1 MAIHRIIEQRAATQG
16 DLTAISAV
24 RESLTYRELNQRAN
38 AVARHLI
45 ANGFRRGS
53 LATVRLPRSPET
65 AVVLLGILKAGGTY
79 VLIDDE
85 RGASES
91 WPRGVSFAEK
101 VDGDELRF
109 LAIDMTGALQ
119 HPAQSCANL
128 PILTRSSDVACVLPD
143 RDGAPLVL
151 VPHETI
157 MSLHMS
163 LQNRSALRFA
173 QWSGE
178 PGALDLW
185 IALMTGATVTLG
197 NEALQSAAA

>member
-1 MAIHRIIEQRAATQG
+1 MAVHRIIEQRAATQG
-16 DLTAISAV
+16 DLTAISAA

-65 AVVLLGILKAGGTY
+65 AVVLLGVLKAGGTY
-79 VLIDDE
+79 ALIDDE
-85 RGASES
+85 RGGSES
-91 WPRGVSFAEK
+91 WPPGVSFVEK

-128 PILTRSSDVACVLPD
+128 PILTRGSDIACVLPD

-157 MSLHMS
+157 MSL
-163 LQNRSALRFA
+163 QNRPAFRFA
-173 QWSGE
+173 QWTGE

>member
-1 MAIHRIIEQRAATQG
+1 MAVHRIIEQRAATHG
-16 DLTAISAV
+16 DLTAISAA

-53 LATVRLPRSPET
+53 LATVRLPRSAET
-65 AVVLLGILKAGGTY
+65 AVVLLGVLKAGGTY
-79 VLIDDE
+79 ALIDDE
-85 RGASES
+85 RGGTES
-91 WPRGVSFAEK
+91 WPPGVSFVEK

-119 HPAQSCANL
+119 RPAQSWANL
-128 PILTRSSDVACVLPD
+128 PILTRGSDVACVLPD
-143 RDGAPLVL
+143 RDGALLVL

-157 MSLHMS
+157 VS
-163 LQNRSALRFA
+163 LQNRPVFPFA
-173 QWSGE
+173 QWTGE

-197 NEALQSAAA
+197 SESLQSAAA

>member
-1 MAIHRIIEQRAATQG
+1 MAVHRIIEQRAATQG
-16 DLTAISAV
+16 DLTAISAA

-65 AVVLLGILKAGGTY
+65 AVVLLGVLKAGGIY
-79 VLIDDE
+79 ALIDDD
-85 RGASES
+85 RGGSES
-91 WPRGVSFAEK
+91 WPPGVSFVDK
-101 VDGDELRF
+101 IDGDELRF

-128 PILTRSSDVACVLPD
+128 PILTRGSDVACVLPD

-157 MSLHMS
+157 MSL
-163 LQNRSALRFA
+163 QNRPVLRFA
-173 QWSGE
+173 QWTGE

-197 NEALQSAAA
+197 SRALQSAAA

>member
-1 MAIHRIIEQRAATQG
+1 MAVHRIIEQRAATQG
-16 DLTAISAV
+16 DLTAISAA

-65 AVVLLGILKAGGTY
+65 AVVLLGVLKAGGTY
-79 VLIDDE
+79 ALIDDE
-85 RGASES
+85 RGGSES
-91 WPRGVSFAEK
+91 WPPGISFVEK

-119 HPAQSCANL
+119 HPAQSYANL
-128 PILTRSSDVACVLPD
+128 PILTRGSDVACVLPD

-157 MSLHMS
+157 MSL
-163 LQNRSALRFA
+163 QNRPVLRFA
-173 QWSGE
+173 RWTGE
-178 PGALDLW
+178 PGALELW

-197 NEALQSAAA
+197 SESLQSAAA

>member
-1 MAIHRIIEQRAATQG
+1 MAVHRIIEQRAATHG
-16 DLTAISAV
+16 DLTAISAA

-65 AVVLLGILKAGGTY
+65 AVVLLGVLKAGGTY
-79 VLIDDE
+79 ALIDDE
-85 RGASES
+85 GEGSES
-91 WPRGVSFAEK
+91 WPRGVSFADK

-109 LAIDMTGALQ
+109 LAIETGALQ
-119 HPAQSCANL
+119 HSAQSCANL
-128 PILTRSSDVACVLPD
+128 PILTRGSDVACVLPN
-143 RDGAPLVL
+143 RDGAPAVL

-157 MSLHMS
+157 MSLQS
-163 LQNRSALRFA
+163 RPVFRLV
-173 QWSGE
+173 QWTAE

-197 NEALQSAAA
+197 GEALESAAA

>member
-1 MAIHRIIEQRAATQG
+1 MAVHRIIEQRAATQG
-16 DLTAISAV
+16 DLTAISAAT
-24 RESLTYRELNQRAN
+24 ESLTYRELNQRAN

-65 AVVLLGILKAGGTY
+65 AVVLLGVLKAGGIY
-79 VLIDDE
+79 ALIDDDW
-85 RGASES
+85 GGSES
-91 WPRGVSFAEK
+91 WPPGVSF
-101 VDGDELRF
+101 VDKIDRDELRF

-128 PILTRSSDVACVLPD
+128 PILTRGSDVACVLPD

-157 MSLHMS
+157 MSL
-163 LQNRSALRFA
+163 QNRPILRFA
-173 QWSGE
+173 RWTGE

-185 IALMTGATVTLG
+185 IALMTGATATLG
-197 NEALQSAAA
+197 SRALQSAAA

>member
-1 MAIHRIIEQRAATQG
+1 MAVHRIIEQRAATQG
-16 DLTAISAV
+16 DLTAISDAGA
-24 RESLTYRELNQRAN
+24 SLTYRELNQRAN

-65 AVVLLGILKAGGTY
+65 AVVLLGVLKAGGTY
-79 VLIDDE
+79 ALIDDE
-85 RGASES
+85 RGGSES
-91 WPRGVSFAEK
+91 WPPGVSFAEK

-128 PILTRSSDVACVLPD
+128 PILTRGTDVACVLPD
-143 RDGAPLVL
+143 RDGAPVVL

-157 MSLHMS
+157 TS
-163 LQNRSALRFA
+163 LQNRPGFRFA
-173 QWSGE
+173 QWTGE

-185 IALMTGATVTLG
+185 TALMTGATVTLG
-197 NEALQSAAA
+197 NEALESAAA

>member
-1 MAIHRIIEQRAATQG
+1 MAVHRIIEQRAATQG
-16 DLTAISAV
+16 DLTAISAA

-38 AVARHLI
+38 TVARHLI

-65 AVVLLGILKAGGTY
+65 AVVLLGVLKAGGTY
-79 VLIDDE
+79 ALIDDE
-85 RGASES
+85 RGGNES
-91 WPRGVSFAEK
+91 RPPGVSFVDK
-101 VDGDELRF
+101 IDGDELRF

-128 PILTRSSDVACVLPD
+128 PILTRGSDVACVLPD
-143 RDGAPLVL
+143 RGGAPLVM

-157 MSLHMS
+157 MSL
-163 LQNRSALRFA
+163 QNRPVPRFA
-173 QWSGE
+173 QWTGE

-197 NEALQSAAA
+197 SNALQSAAA